1 MSSRGTHR
9 LDHVNPQ
16 QLGGHIRLSV
26 YSMLKISILLP
37 PAMCA
42 DSAQGICEIFHLT
55 TDRAPKLF
63 LPVYIILDKDEVAS

>member
-1 MSSRGTHR
+1 
-9 LDHVNPQ
+9 
-16 QLGGHIRLSV
+16 
-26 YSMLKISILLP
+26 
-37 PAMCA
+37 MCA